1 VLVSN
6 TMAFAEKLKD
16 GLVGFHDESQIY
28 GTLSR
33 EATNYR
39 LDGGIR
45 TQPEQAAELIG
56 RMNRNGAEQPFDFV
70 LLNREAKGV
79 HFADLLQGFQDTVGW
94 LPDQLV
100 CHFCRPQDENKGR
113 FNVSNNYLG

>member
-1 VLVSN
+1 
-6 TMAFAEKLKD
+6 M
-16 GLVGFHDESQIY
+16 
-28 GTLSR
+28 
-33 EATNYR
+33 
-39 LDGGIR
+39 
-45 TQPEQAAELIG
+45 
-56 RMNRNGAEQPFDFV
+56 